1 MRHQKLLDKVLE
13 ASDKVRDKRFDLW
26 LAEADY
32 EAARAEYDAALEED
46 ERRKQEMIEIMED
59 GVETHEER
67 IMFIL
72 ENQEELLEL
81 FFPTIEQINYNSRQ
95 IDNQLTKIREEMN
108 KPKRGYKEILAE
120 MDVEEEKENA
130 N

>member
-1 MRHQKLLDKVLE
+1 MRHQNLLDKVLE

-26 LAEADY
+26 LAETDY

-59 GVETHEER
+59 GVKTHEER

-72 ENQEELLEL
+72 ENQQELLEL
-81 FFPTIEQINYNSRQ
+81 FFPTIEQINYESRQ
-95 IDNQLTKIREEMN
+95 IDKQLAKITEEMN

-120 MDVEEEKENA
+120 MDTEEEKEND
-130 N
+130 

>member
-26 LAEADY
+26 LAQTDY

-72 ENQEELLEL
+72 ENQEELLEI

-95 IDNQLTKIREEMN
+95 IDKQLAKIREEMN
-108 KPKRGYKEILAE
+108 KPKRGYKEILVE
-120 MDVEEEKENA
+120 MDTEEEKEND
-130 N
+130 

>member
-72 ENQEELLEL
+72 ENQEELLEI

-95 IDNQLTKIREEMN
+95 IDKQLAKIREEMN
-108 KPKRGYKEILAE
+108 KPKRGFKEILAE
-120 MDVEEEKENA
+120 MDTEEEKEND
-130 N
+130 